1 MVGSQQ
7 VQHTMKEED
16 KVRFQRE
23 LPVLTVNLD
32 ANKGKMEELFYDKE
46 NVMNRKM

>member
-16 KVRFQRE
+16 KVRLQRE

-32 ANKGKMEELFYDKE
+32 ATKGKMKKCLGQQ